1 VGGGKAG
8 QHAYRVVADA
18 EDADAVPLEVG
29 QVALQL
35 DQLRL
40 AERSPP
46 GAADEDDQP
55 LAPRT
60 GHVEIDGPAVLV
72 RQHHVGEAL
81 PDPRPHAVEVRR
93 GPC

>member
-1 VGGGKAG
+1 LPDDLAALVGEQREGDAVGGGKAG

-40 AERSPP
+40 AERSP
-46 GAADEDDQP
+46 GAADEDD
-55 LAPRT
+55 
-60 GHVEIDGPAVLV
+60 
-72 RQHHVGEAL
+72 
-81 PDPRPHAVEVRR
+81 
-93 GPC
+93 